1 MKKTFLFLTLFLTI
15 LACSVRAQVPVFTE
29 GFEETS
35 LPAGWTIIDADQDGN
50 NWEHI
55 SVQGDLSSGHTGSG
69 AYASYSFEN
78 ATFNALTPD
87 NWLITPAIVLSGTS
101 SLTYW
106 FMVSQSYPADHYGV
120 YVSTTSATD
129 TSAFTLLY
137 EETPTAAHGTWTMRT
152 VDLTSY
158 AGNTVYIAF
167 RHFNCTDEFLLVLDD
182 ITVYS
187 TSSESVLM
195 VTPETISFG
204 SVEIN
209 TTSTVQTVHVVAN
222 NISETVFASVAAPFE
237 ISADNTTF
245 GSTATLPVGGGDLYV
260 RYSPTATG
268 ANQDTLTI
276 TAGSFSQTVVLSGY
290 CFNCSN
296 IKTKY

>member
-1 MKKTFLFLTLFLTI
+1 MKKTFLFLTLFLSMLTFG
-15 LACSVRAQVPVFTE
+15 VRAQVPIFTE
-29 GFEETS
+29 SFEGTS
-35 LPAGWTIIDADQDGN
+35 LPTGWTIIDADQDGN

-55 SVQGDLSSGHTGSG
+55 SVQGDLSSGHTGTG
-69 AYASYSFEN
+69 AYASYSYEN
-78 ATFNALTPD
+78 STYDALTPN
-87 NWLITPAIVLSGTS
+87 NWLVTPAIELSGTS

-106 FMVSQSYPADHYGV
+106 FTVAESYPGDHYGV

-129 TSAFTLLY
+129 TSAFTLLF

-167 RHFNCTDEFLLVLDD
+167 RHFNCTDQFLVVLDD

-195 VTPETISFG
+195 VTPEELSFG
-204 SVEIN
+204 SVELNI
-209 TTSTVQTVHVVAN
+209 TSSAQTVHVVAN
-222 NISETVFASVAAPFE
+222 NIPGTVSASVAAPFE

-245 GSTATLPVGGGDLYV
+245 GSAGG
-260 RYSPTATG
+260 
-268 ANQDTLTI
+268 
-276 TAGSFSQTVVLSGY
+276 
-290 CFNCSN
+290 
-296 IKTKY
+296 